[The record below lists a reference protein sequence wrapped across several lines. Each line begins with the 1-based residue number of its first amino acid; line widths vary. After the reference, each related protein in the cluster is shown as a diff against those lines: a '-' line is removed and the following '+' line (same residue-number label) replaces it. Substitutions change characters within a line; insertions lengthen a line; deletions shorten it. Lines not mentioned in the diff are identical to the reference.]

1 MKILSIYP
9 YLTIS
14 SSALIVNGKVIS
26 ASTEERFNRQKNSTA
41 FPLRSIEWCLKRNN
55 LDWKD
60 LDLIVVP
67 GSAKHLNDASLRWI
81 ENLRWRGKCQQ
92 VFPLIL

>member
-67 GSAKHLNDASLRWI
+67 GIQRSI
-81 ENLRWRGKCQQ
+81 
-92 VFPLIL
+92 